1 MKKINLFICITV
13 ISLFFLVIVKDQAIR
28 IAAEIG
34 AKKILGTDVHIGGLS
49 LGVFNHRIVIKDLRV
64 YNPPDFPKGIL
75 LNIPRVSVDYD
86 LGALLQKKMY
96 IKRLELNLKELVVIK
111 NKKGAMNVDALK
123 VAEKE
128 EKPVK
133 ESKEPP
139 FKIDYLV
146 LSIGQV
152 VYKDFSAADKPKIE
166 AFDINV
172 KEQVYKNITN
182 PQQLATLAITEAMRR
197 TTIKAAR
204 IYGVASLAGVAVLP
218 FAAAIMV
225 IGSDS
230 ASADFNAEW
239 DKVFTAC
246 LEALKQVGKVVAED
260 KTKGTISAES
270 AGGDIAVKLGKAG
283 SKTKVIISARKYFLP
298 KKEIASGLLFQ
309 ISEELVK

>member
-1 MKKINLFICITV
+1 MKKINLFIGIAV
-13 ISLFFLVIVKDQAIR
+13 LSLILLVVAKDQIIR
-28 IAAEIG
+28 IAVEVG
-34 AKKILGTDVHIGGLS
+34 AKQVLGADVRIGGMS
-49 LGVFNHRIVIKDLRV
+49 MGIFRHRIVIKDLRV
-64 YNPPDFPKGIL
+64 YNPQDFPEGIL
-75 LNIPRVSVDYD
+75 LNIPRISVDYD
-86 LGALLQKKMY
+86 LGALLQKKIY

-128 EKPVK
+128 DKPAK
-133 ESKEPP
+133 EQPAP
-139 FKIDYLV
+139 QFKIDYLL

-152 VYKDFSAADKPKIE
+152 VYKDFSTADKPKIE

-218 FAAAIMV
+218 FAAALMV
-225 IGSDS
+225 TGSDS
-230 ASADFNAEW
+230 VSADFDDDW

-246 LEALKQVGKVVAED
+246 IEAVKHVGKVVAEN
-260 KTKGTISAES
+260 KTRGTISGES
-270 AGGDIAVKLGKAG
+270 AGGDIAVKLEKSGNKVKATV
-283 SKTKVIISARKYFLP
+283 SVRKYFLP
-298 KKEIASGLLFQ
+298 KKEAAGGILFQ
-309 ISEELVK
+309 VSEQLK